1 VCHSPRA
8 IRRRATASDGF
19 LTDSEGRVAPSSR
32 PPHGRWLASDRDSK
46 KEVRAMLDVLMLAM
60 TVVFFAASFGFI
72 RWLDKV

>member
-1 VCHSPRA
+1 
-8 IRRRATASDGF
+8 
-19 LTDSEGRVAPSSR
+19 VAPSSR